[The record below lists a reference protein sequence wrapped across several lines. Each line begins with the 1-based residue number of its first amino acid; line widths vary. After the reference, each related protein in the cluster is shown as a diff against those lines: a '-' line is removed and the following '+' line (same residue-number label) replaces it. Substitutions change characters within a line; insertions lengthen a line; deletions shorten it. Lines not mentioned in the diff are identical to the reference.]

1 MWIVKQIVSRTP
13 KSGWR
18 GFFLIG
24 CVVLLALLLAGTS
37 WSAWRSSIERAA
49 ADERQYNTIE
59 VLLATGRLRA
69 AALQQIR
76 GGRGYLLTGNPLFL
90 EPHALGRQEAETAQ
104 VQLAELV
111 GNDSEQQ
118 ARVEALAI
126 HLAHLDAVSGSMID
140 SMGKGESRNALAT
153 MRSGSDRDAIE
164 AILRTLDAI
173 EGAERAALDTQTAIA
188 RQSAIANERYQY
200 LLAIAGLGLLVLSI
214 LATIYVRRA
223 LDAEYAARKQLK
235 HFASTDP
242 LTSLPNRRAFM
253 EAASQHIR
261 QSLGDPERKL
271 SLAIFDIDHFKRIN
285 DRFGHPVGDEV
296 IKEVGQRAIAAL
308 RKHDFVG
315 RIGGEEYGVLLPRTD
330 LQTARTV
337 CERLREAIAGSPI
350 VRNDAIISFTA
361 SIGITELCRDDD
373 VDHLLARADSALY
386 DAKTGGRNQVRVAA

>member
-18 GFFLIG
+18 GFILIG

-90 EPHALGRQEAETAQ
+90 EPHALGRQEAEMAQ

-111 GNDSEQQ
+111 GSDSEQQ

-330 LQTARTV
+330 LQTAHTV

>member
-90 EPHALGRQEAETAQ
+90 EPHALGRQEAKTAQ
-104 VQLAELV
+104 AQLAELV
-111 GNDSEQQ
+111 GSDSEQQ

-126 HLAHLDAVSGSMID
+126 HLAHLDGVSGSMID
-140 SMGKGESRNALAT
+140 SMGKGESGNALAT

-330 LQTARTV
+330 LQTAHTV